1 MDYCLSYFSAF
12 NLLMSSS
19 RPFVSLP
26 TLNGMVRAPL
36 VPESSPGAAVERELV
51 TYYGHLPEIQGLR
64 LQQEP
69 NSKVDLLIR
78 EVNSAFAKEYV
89 SLHICNSKT
98 SLSMLLPIDAGQKGF
113 VTSPEFTYLQI
124 ASKLDFIGVI
134 LAGSALCSDYFLNQ
148 NGHGGVSQRPNG
160 PLTNRAAISKFLSTQ
175 ERKRGIVPAKRALQY
190 IVEKARSPREA
201 SLALLLGLP
210 YNLGGFNLGTIELN
224 MPIELE
230 NRYGEKIT
238 RIPDLTIQ
246 LKDKRKK
253 RATVLLDYDPAV
265 THTGNQKVIRDMDRE
280 NEIVAGV
287 QCPHFSVSGEM
298 LKSFESVQGLV
309 RQIRDSVRITARETT
324 ISNLELRQRMLYE
337 RLFKSR
343 QLTRVVKPGS

>member
-19 RPFVSLP
+19 RPFDSSSASN
-26 TLNGMVRAPL
+26 TMVRVSV
-36 VPESSPGAAVERELV
+36 VPESTPGAAMERELAV
-51 TYYGHLPEIQGLR
+51 YYGHLPEIQGVR
-64 LQQEP
+64 LHQEP

-78 EVNSAFAKEYV
+78 DLNSASTRENVA
-89 SLHICNSKT
+89 LHICNSKVPP
-98 SLSMLLPIDAGQKGF
+98 SSLLPIDADLKGF

-124 ASKLDFIGVI
+124 ASKLDFIGTI

-148 NGHGGVSQRPNG
+148 DGHGGVSQRQNG
-160 PLTNRAAISKFLSTQ
+160 PLTNRAAIAKFLSTQ
-175 ERKRGIVPAKRALQY
+175 GRKRGIIPAKRALQY

-201 SLALLLGLP
+201 SLALLLCLP
-210 YNLGGFNLGTIELN
+210 YNLGGFNLGTVELN
-224 MPIELE
+224 RSIELE

-253 RATVLLDYDPAV
+253 QATVLLDYDPAV
-265 THTGNQKVIRDMDRE
+265 THAGNQRVMRDLDRE
-280 NEIVAGV
+280 NELVTGV

-298 LKSFESVQGLV
+298 LKSFSSVQGLV
-309 RQIRDSVRITARETT
+309 RQIRESTGIVARDTT
-324 ISNLELRQRMLYE
+324 ISDLEDRQRALWM
-337 RLFKSR
+337 RLFKVR
-343 QLTRVVKPGS
+343 